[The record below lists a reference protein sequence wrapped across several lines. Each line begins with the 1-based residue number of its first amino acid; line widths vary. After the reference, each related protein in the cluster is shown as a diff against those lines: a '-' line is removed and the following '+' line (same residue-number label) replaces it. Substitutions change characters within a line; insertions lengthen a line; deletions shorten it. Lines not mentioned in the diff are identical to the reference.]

1 MDKRA
6 TAVLVACFFTVF
18 AAYAIRY
25 SYGTLLPE
33 MLVSLDI
40 SKAQAGVIYSSYFI
54 AYTILSPVMG
64 ILSDRYDMRILV
76 SIFVAL
82 MGGGAFLMQYSHSVI
97 QASLF
102 FTIAGIGCAACWAP
116 VMAVA
121 QRWARSGRRGMVLAF
136 VDAGSTL
143 GVMAAGFLVP
153 LSIAGS
159 SWRTGWMPL
168 GILGLVLGVLDFA
181 AIRSYPNST
190 GTAVSL
196 TKDKPARPAGPNYK
210 RLFDDKRFWL
220 IGLAYLLTGFSVMV
234 PFTFISTYA
243 IQERAFSFSS
253 AAGLVTIIG
262 AGGLVGKLVLG
273 PLSDK
278 LGRIKIMLLCALLIA
293 AGCAGVAFSQGWLL
307 CLMAAIFGVG
317 YGACWSMYAACA
329 SDFFSPKAAG
339 GIIGIWTF
347 YLGIGLLASP
357 IIAGW
362 IGDSRGTL
370 VGSFILAAA
379 TGIVSFILLLPM
391 LNLKNSS
398 RSDISLIGKEQ
409 NERV

>member
-1 MDKRA
+1 MDRRA
-6 TAVLVACFFTVF
+6 TIVLVACFFTVF

-33 MLVSLDI
+33 MLISLDI
-40 SKAQAGVIYSSYFI
+40 TKAQAGVIYSSYFI

-64 ILSDRYDMRILV
+64 ILSDRYDMRIMV
-76 SIFVAL
+76 SVFVAL
-82 MGGGAFLMQYSHSVI
+82 MGGGAFLMQYSYSVI

-121 QRWARSGRRGMVLAF
+121 QRWASSGRRGMVLAF

-159 SWRTGWMPL
+159 SWRTGWMLL
-168 GILGLVLGVLDFA
+168 GILGLILGAVDFV
-181 AIRSYPNST
+181 AIRSYPPSSNGAETLSRKK
-190 GTAVSL
+190 S
-196 TKDKPARPAGPNYK
+196 ARPVGPNYK
-210 RLFDDKRFWL
+210 KLFEDKRFWL
-220 IGLAYLLTGFSVMV
+220 IGLAYLLTGFAVMV

-243 IQERAFSFSS
+243 IQERVFSFSS

-273 PLSDK
+273 PISDK

-293 AGCAGVAFSQGWLL
+293 AGCGGIAFSQGWLL
-307 CLMAAIFGVG
+307 YLMAAIFGIG

-347 YLGIGLLASP
+347 YLGIGLLTSP

-370 VGSFILAAA
+370 IGSFILAAA

-391 LNLKNSS
+391 LNPKNGVKLST
-398 RSDISLIGKEQ
+398 SLVGKEQ
-409 NERV
+409 DERV